1 MLPPETLEQERR
13 FDRFVA
19 LGALGAMGAFA
30 LGLPGLA
37 AAANR
42 VPVWRLDAVH
52 RPGVGGYA
60 SGCAGC
66 HACRQHAL
74 NRIFATKAA
83 ATDGRAHAGCNCRVV
98 RASLPAATFE
108 KLFGPA
114 DKPTRDVVDRRWPK
128 VRSAL
133 KTSRKA
139 K

>member
-1 MLPPETLEQERR
+1 VHPPESPDQERR
-13 FDRFVA
+13 FDRYVA
-19 LGALGAMGAFA
+19 LGALGAMGALA

-52 RPGVGGYA
+52 SPGAGKYA

-74 NRIFATKAA
+74 NRIFASKSAA
-83 ATDGRAHAGCNCRVV
+83 ADGRAHAGCNCRIV

-114 DKPTRDVVDRRWPK
+114 DKPTREVADRRWPK
-128 VRSAL
+128 DGRAL
-133 KTSRKA
+133 KTTKKA

>member
-1 MLPPETLEQERR
+1 MVPPDSLDHERR
-13 FDRFVA
+13 FDRFAALGAVGA
-19 LGALGAMGAFA
+19 LGALA

-37 AAANR
+37 AAASR

-52 RPGVGGYA
+52 RAGAGAYA

-74 NRIFATKAA
+74 NRIFATRAA
-83 ATDGRAHAGCNCRVV
+83 AIGGRAHAGCNCRVV
-98 RASLPAATFE
+98 RTSLPTATFE

-114 DKPTRDVVDRRWPK
+114 GKPTRDVADRRWPK
-128 VRSAL
+128 DSRAL